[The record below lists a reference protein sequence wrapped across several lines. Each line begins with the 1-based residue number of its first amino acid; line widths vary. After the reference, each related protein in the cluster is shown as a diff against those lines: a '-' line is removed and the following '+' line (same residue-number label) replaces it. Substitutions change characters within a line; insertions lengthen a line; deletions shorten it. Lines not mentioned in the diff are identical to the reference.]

1 MELSFEYIFQ
11 GSFAHWN
18 GPRPRG
24 FFCATE
30 LAPRIR
36 VFSAEQTLR
45 MEFEAEVTEVVSE
58 RPHDATEDGDW
69 PAYVRLSNGKVR
81 QYSKTQ

>member
-1 MELSFEYIFQ
+1 
-11 GSFAHWN
+11 
-18 GPRPRG
+18 
-24 FFCATE
+24 
-30 LAPRIR
+30 
-36 VFSAEQTLR
+36 